1 MNSSRFTYYSR
12 SLPGGGWWLMM
23 APGILLILFGLAI
36 LIWPQLLAYLVAG
49 ALIFVGVLLTL
60 WAWRVRRLARG
71 MQSGQNSTI
80 YYEDW

>member
-1 MNSSRFTYYSR
+1 MEWLGPHFFID
-12 SLPGGGWWLMM
+12 LPGNGH
-23 APGILLILFGLAI
+23 LLLNCSHNPFLV
-36 LIWPQLLAYLVAG
+36 LLAYLVAG

-71 MQSGQNSTI
+71 MQSRQNSTI